1 MLAVAVCGQW
11 SVPPDCSS
19 ALLGK
24 NWSARGGEREGVWTM
39 DGRGVNEVSQNFT
52 IFREGLILHVENT
65 YFLLA
70 LSHLSIYFICITP
83 LCEMNVYKL

>member
-24 NWSARGGEREGVWTM
+24 NWSARGGEGEGLWTM
-39 DGRGVNEVSQNFT
+39 DGKGVNEVSQNFT
-52 IFREGLILHVENT
+52 IFRELLILLVEST
-65 YFLLA
+65 Y
-70 LSHLSIYFICITP
+70 
-83 LCEMNVYKL
+83 